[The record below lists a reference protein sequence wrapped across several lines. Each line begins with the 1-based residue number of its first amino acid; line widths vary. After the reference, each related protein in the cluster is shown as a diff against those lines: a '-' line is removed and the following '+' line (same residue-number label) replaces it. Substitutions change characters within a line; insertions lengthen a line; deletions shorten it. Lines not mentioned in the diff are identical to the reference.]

1 MTDPLNTHCLRKLG
15 VPGFVLLLTQTCFTP
30 AIGQTSSIEIGLGYN
45 SEDSYRFGQYTGLT
59 QSGGFAVGGFSLQ
72 NQTSNSD
79 KSYWKVSGKNL
90 GLETGSLAATY
101 GRWGSFSLSANYDQI
116 PHYRFN
122 DASTPFN
129 GSGSPTQTL
138 PSDWIGASSTSGFSN
153 LSSSLKQV
161 NIDKNRERFTG
172 AFEWQLS
179 QAWQLMSEYRHET
192 KQGQQ
197 PMGAI
202 FGSTGGNPRGSI
214 LSRPVDFQT
223 DELSF
228 GLSYGGRDTQVNIG
242 YSAMLF
248 SNKNKALRFENPF
261 NQSQWAA
268 GANFTDGAVGQIA
281 LEPDNSSSQI
291 SLSAA
296 HRFSSR
302 TRLSGSVISTRLEQ
316 DDSFLP
322 YSSVFPATT
331 ALPRQN
337 LSGQVDSLVSTV
349 NFSTRL
355 NRRST
360 LRLRYNYRERD
371 NKTPQEMYQ
380 RIPGDA
386 ATQQGLIS
394 SRTRINR
401 IYDLEREKLSA
412 NVSYRFSGKT
422 SLSASYEHQETD
434 RSMVDV
440 ATTEED
446 TGYIKLKFTP
456 SAISSGWLKLTRS
469 QREASNYDG
478 TVPFT
483 SGHNPDYI
491 ATLVGNQLFENDP
504 LLRRFHLSDR
514 DRDELSA
521 NLNFYPSDEVG
532 LSLLALLADDEY
544 PDAKVGLQQSEKRNL
559 AADLSYTPDANWTA
573 SVYYNYDNYL
583 NQQAG
588 FARRGGGN
596 PTPFYPE
603 SVRDAGNNWVMKS
616 EDEIN
621 TFGTGIDWKFMQ
633 DRLDLSLD
641 ASITDAKTRTDPSST
656 GQAFLPFPDVTTKIS
671 TISLKSNY
679 QLQPG
684 RALSIR
690 YYYERYSSSDW
701 ALDGTEVGT
710 LSNIMLLGNQ
720 SPEYSAHILVVS
732 LSFELD

>member
-1 MTDPLNTHCLRKLG
+1 MFIQLRPCYVPKLR
-15 VPGFVLLLTQTCFTP
+15 VSVAMLLLAQAWSLPTI
-30 AIGQTSSIEIGLGYN
+30 AQTSSIEIGLGH
-45 SEDSYRFGQYTGLT
+45 SSADSYQLGQYTGIT
-59 QSGGFAVGGFSLQ
+59 QRGGFAVGGFSLQ
-72 NQTSNSD
+72 SQADDANNR
-79 KSYWKVSGKNL
+79 YWSVSGKNL
-90 GLETGSLAATY
+90 GLESGSLAASY
-101 GRWGSFSLSANYDQI
+101 GRWGSFSVSANYDQL

-122 DASTPFN
+122 DGRTPFN
-129 GSGSPTQTL
+129 GSGSTVQTL
-138 PSDWIGASSTSGFSN
+138 PSDWVGASSTSGFTSLFSN
-153 LSSSLKQV
+153 LKQV

-172 AFEWQLS
+172 GFEWQLNQS
-179 QAWQLMSEYRHET
+179 WQLMSEYRHET

-197 PMGAI
+197 PMAAI

-214 LSRPVDFQT
+214 LARPVDFKT

-228 GLSYGGRDTQVNIG
+228 GLSYSARNTQYNIG

-248 SNKNKALRFENPF
+248 SNKNKALRFDNPF
-261 NQSQWAA
+261 NQSQWAQ
-268 GANFTDGAVGQIA
+268 GANFSDGGVGQMA
-281 LEPDNSSSQI
+281 LEPDNSSSQF
-291 SLSAA
+291 SFSAA
-296 HRFSSR
+296 HRLGSG

-322 YSSVFPATT
+322 YSSIFSATSPLPAQD
-331 ALPRQN
+331 LR
-337 LSGQVDSLVSTV
+337 GQVNSLVSNV

-371 NKTPQEMYQ
+371 NKTPQETYQ

-401 IYDLEREKLSA
+401 IYDLEREKFSA
-412 NVSYRFSGKT
+412 DVSYRFSAKT
-422 SLSASYEHQETD
+422 KLSAGYEFQETD
-434 RSMVDV
+434 RSMLDV

-446 TGYIKLKFTP
+446 MGFIKLNFTP
-456 SAISSGWLKLTRS
+456 STISSGWLKLTRS
-469 QREASNYDG
+469 ERGASNYDG
-478 TVPFT
+478 SVPFT

-504 LLRRFHLSDR
+504 LLRRFHLSER

-559 AADLSYTPDANWTA
+559 AADLSYSPDANWTA
-573 SVYYNYDNYL
+573 SVYYNFDNYF

-603 SVRDAGNNWVMKS
+603 SVRDTGNNWVMKS
-616 EDEIN
+616 EDEVN
-621 TFGTGIDWKFMQ
+621 TFGTGVDWKFMQ
-633 DRLDLSLD
+633 DTLDLSLD
-641 ASITDAKTRTDPSST
+641 ASITDAKTKTDPSST
-656 GQAFLPFPDVTTKIS
+656 GQSFLPFPDVTTKIS
-671 TISLKSNY
+671 SISLKGNY

-684 RALSIR
+684 RELSFR
-690 YYYERYSSSDW
+690 YYYERYKSSDW
-701 ALDGTEVGT
+701 ALDGTGADT
-710 LSNIMLLGNQ
+710 LSNIMLLGNR
-720 SPEYSAHILVVS
+720 SPEYSAHIFVVS
-732 LSFELD
+732 LSFDLE